1 MIPTEAAVHRTGA
14 NEGRIQQ
21 GNMSVFARDHL
32 QPHRLSKEFSCLQ
45 LWIPDAE
52 PRVVV
57 VELDRVRKRN
67 AISSVMWREIGH
79 VFSIL
84 GRTGD
89 DCRAIILI
97 GAGTKAFTSGID
109 VTDESFGLAGT
120 AGESSSNSK
129 IDVARRGIR
138 FYPQIIEMQKC
149 FTAVEECPVP
159 VIAAIQGNCIGA
171 GVDLASAC
179 DIRLC
184 STTARFSVR
193 EVHIGL
199 AADVGTLQRF
209 PKITGNDSRVRELCL
224 TGEIFSAHEA
234 LRIGF
239 VSRISESLV
248 ADALELAKKIAANSP
263 VAVIGTKRSLV
274 YSRDHTVADGLIHV
288 ATHNTSALMT
298 DDIPTAMFAAM
309 QKKPAKFQKIPRLS
323 KL

>member
-1 MIPTEAAVHRTGA
+1 
-14 NEGRIQQ
+14 
-21 GNMSVFARDHL
+21 MSVFSQEQL
-32 QPHRLSKEFSCLQ
+32 KPHPLSKEFSCLQ
-45 LWIPDAE
+45 LWIPDNSE
-52 PRVVV
+52 RHVVV
-57 VELDRVRKRN
+57 VALDRIRKRN

-79 VFSIL
+79 IFSIL
-84 GRTGD
+84 GRMGD

-109 VTDESFGLAGT
+109 VTDESFGLGGT
-120 AGESSSNSK
+120 AESSSSNR
-129 IDVARRGIR
+129 IDVARRGLR
-138 FYPQIIEMQKC
+138 FYPQILDMQKC

-159 VIAAIQGNCIGA
+159 VIAAIQGSCIGA
-171 GVDLASAC
+171 GVDLASVC
-179 DIRLC
+179 DIRIC
-184 STTARFSVR
+184 SNTARFSVR
-193 EVHIGL
+193 EVQIGL

-224 TGEIFSAHEA
+224 TGEVFSAHEA

-239 VSRISESLV
+239 VSRISDSLMG
-248 ADALELAKKIAANSP
+248 DALKLAKTIAANSP

-298 DDIPTAMFAAM
+298 DDIPTAISSAM
-309 QKKPAKFQKIPRLS
+309 QKKPAKFQKIPKLS